1 MSIELSDDLEEYA
14 RQKVASGAYADT
26 EALLQAALREKMI
39 AEQVNAEELEAL
51 RVAILPAIDQMD
63 RGIYA
68 DFDPDRINRE
78 LDEELGG

>member
-14 RQKVASGAYADT
+14 RQQVASGAYADT

-51 RVAILPAIDQMD
+51 RAEIDIGWQQAE
-63 RGIYA
+63 RGEFA

-78 LDEELGG
+78 LDREFGV